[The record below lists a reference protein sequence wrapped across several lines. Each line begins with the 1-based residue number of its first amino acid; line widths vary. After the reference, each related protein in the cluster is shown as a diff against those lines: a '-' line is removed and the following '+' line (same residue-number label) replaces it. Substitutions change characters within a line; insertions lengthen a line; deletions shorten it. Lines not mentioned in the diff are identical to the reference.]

1 MELGLKPLG
10 KEKIWLWILLAPTVI
25 GLIFGTFGSL
35 IASVAISLLHWDIV
49 SSPTWAGFANF
60 IDALTKPEFLNA
72 LKNTL
77 VFTFMYVP
85 GVIVISLLVAL
96 LLNRKIWGVG
106 VYRTLFF
113 LPSITSAVA
122 VSLIFSWLYANPNGL
137 LNTAIMLFGGKPVN
151 WLGTNLVMISVV
163 IANVWGAIG
172 EGMVIFLAGLQA
184 VPREYYEAATVDGAS
199 DWKKFWHITLP
210 LITPSIFFQ
219 TLISTINGFQA
230 FEYIYMLTRRGNGD
244 SSIPV
249 VVFSIYRNGWRW
261 FNMGGAAAQA
271 IILAVIIVVLM
282 VIYFQVEKRWVVYE

>member
-25 GLIFGTFGSL
+25 GLVFGTFGSL

-49 SSPTWAGFANF
+49 SSPTWAGFTNF

-72 LKNTL
+72 LKNTI

-85 GVIVISLLVAL
+85 GVIVISLIVAL

-106 VYRTLFF
+106 LFRTLFF

-137 LNTAIMLFGGKPVN
+137 INTAIMLFGGKPVN
-151 WLGTNLVMISVV
+151 WLGTDLVMISVV

-282 VIYFQVEKRWVVYE
+282 VIYFQAEKRWVVYE

>member
-10 KEKIWLWILLAPTVI
+10 KEKLWLWLLLAPTLI
-25 GLIFGTFGSL
+25 GLVFGTFGSL

-49 SSPTWAGFANF
+49 SSPTWAGFSNF
-60 IDALTKPEFLNA
+60 IDALTKPEFLVA
-72 LKNTL
+72 LKNTI

-85 GVIVISLLVAL
+85 GVIFISLIVAL

-106 VYRTLFF
+106 VFRTLFF

-137 LNTAIMLFGGKPVN
+137 INTAIMLFGGKPVN
-151 WLGTNLVMISVV
+151 WLGTELVMISVV

-219 TLISTINGFQA
+219 TLISTVNGFQA

-282 VIYFQVEKRWVVYE
+282 VIYFQAEKRWVVYE

>member
-49 SSPTWAGFANF
+49 SSPTWAGFSNF

-106 VYRTLFF
+106 LFRTLFF